1 MLFQGGICWMEPN
14 VRALDWTAD
23 QAYVWGKASAP
34 KLTESQWAGV
44 SRSMLAV
51 RVTMI
56 KLL

>member
-1 MLFQGGICWMEPN
+1 MEPN
-14 VRALDWTAD
+14 VLASGCTAD
-23 QAYVWGKASAP
+23 QAYVCVKASAL

-56 KLL
+56 R